1 MKKCPNCQ
9 CEVIEWHYYCPNC
22 HTIIKQ
28 PEMAGSPGST
38 FRGRVER
45 SLVTW
50 VFIGG
55 FVIGSGVLAWTI
67 DWRGLG
73 RLLRGQTMTQEE
85 VIDQTRSIDEKL
97 ARRRLP
103 RQRQET
109 SEAVG
114 PTTVPGPVTTG
125 PATELAVVRPGETE
139 RNPVERPAAASRR
152 PEIAPEVEID
162 QYETAPTDKS
172 GIVSINCPVPARVYI
187 DGQYSGVTPR
197 TVHLLAGAHQI
208 RLVADGYLEWN
219 NLIQVRSR
227 HQMGVLASMTRAE

>member
-1 MKKCPNCQ
+1 MKKCPICQ
-9 CEVIEWHYYCPNC
+9 CEVIEWHYYCTNC

-28 PEMAGSPGST
+28 TESPGSGISSY
-38 FRGRVER
+38 RGKVER

-55 FVIGSGVLAWTI
+55 FVLGSGVLAWTI
-67 DWRGLG
+67 DWQGLG

-103 RQRQET
+103 RQRPLT
-109 SEAVG
+109 LEAGGEPSRTGVEA
-114 PTTVPGPVTTG
+114 TG
-125 PATELAVVRPGETE
+125 PATALAIVQSGETE
-139 RNPVERPAAASRR
+139 RRGLDRLGAVPRR
-152 PEIAPEVEID
+152 AEMTPEVEID
-162 QYETAPTDKS
+162 QYETAPTEKS

-197 TVHLLAGAHQI
+197 TVHLLAGEHQV
-208 RLVADGYLEWN
+208 RLVAEGYLEWN